1 METNNISIAAKEQHA
16 DALKFLTRPGPFTS
30 EGFNPKNPILEFL
43 QTRLKIL
50 VIGAGGL
57 GCELLKNLALLGFG
71 NIHVIDLD
79 TIDLSN
85 LNRQFLFRPGDVGK
99 PKADCA
105 AAFINKRI
113 ANANVTPHFKRIED
127 FDKSFYKQFQ
137 IVVCGLDSVTA
148 RRWMNS
154 MLHDCLEY
162 DAAGNVKPWTVI
174 PLVDGGTEGFR
185 GSTRVIYPGKTVCIE
200 CTLDLYPPQVHFPY
214 CTIAHRPRLPE
225 HCIEYAKEV
234 VWYNE
239 QPEDMKLDGDDPEHI
254 KWILEKASERADEF
268 GIKGVTYRLTQGVVK
283 NIIPAVASTNAV
295 IAASCSN
302 EVFKIATS
310 CCPYLDNYM
319 SFEQTD
325 GLYTGPQKMEDK
337 KADCAVCSNR
347 AIPLECSRDMSLE
360 DLIQKLKDDVQFQFN
375 APAVSA
381 RIEGM
386 DKNLYMTK
394 PQSLEEM
401 LRPNL
406 EKSLGDLGITDGGTL
421 TIQDPT
427 SFKPI
432 TFDCKFV

>member
-1 METNNISIAAKEQHA
+1 MATSTLSAKDQHEHIQ
-16 DALKFLTRPGPFTS
+16 KFLARPGPFATES
-30 EGFNPKNPILEFL
+30 FNPKNPYLQFL
-43 QTRLKIL
+43 QTKMKVL

-71 NIHVIDLD
+71 NIHVIDMD

-85 LNRQFLFRPGDVGK
+85 LNRQFLFRQADVGK
-99 PKADCA
+99 AKAECA

-113 ANANVTPHFKRIED
+113 ANAQVTPHFKRIED
-127 FDKSFYKQFQ
+127 FDKAFYKQFQ

-154 MLHDCLEY
+154 MLHDCLDY
-162 DAAGNVKPWTVI
+162 DADGNVKPWTVI

-200 CTLDLYPPQVHFPY
+200 CTLDLYPPQVNFPY

-225 HCIEYAKEV
+225 HCIEYAKEIL
-234 VWYNE
+234 WYKE
-239 QPEDMKLDGDDPEHI
+239 QPAEVKLDGDDPEHI
-254 KWILEKASERADEF
+254 KWLMEKASERADEF

-295 IAASCSN
+295 IAASCAN

-310 CCPYLDNYM
+310 CCGYLDNYM

-325 GLYTGPQKMEDK
+325 GLYTGPQCMEDK
-337 KADCAVCSNR
+337 KADCSVCSNR
-347 AIPLECSRDMSLE
+347 AVPLECDRDMSLTA
-360 DLIQKLKDDVQFQFN
+360 LIQKLKSDVVFQFN
-375 APAVSA
+375 EPCLST
-381 RIEGM
+381 RIGAS

-394 PQSLEEM
+394 PAALEEM

-406 EKSLGDLGITDGGTL
+406 DKSLSELGVTDGGLL
-421 TIQDPT
+421 TVQDPT
-427 SFKPI
+427 SARPI
-432 TFDCKFV
+432 TFECKFA